1 MRCATVLLA
10 LVVMLAAVP
19 TWAGEAGLEAFKRG
33 NYATALK
40 EYRPLAEQ
48 GDAVAQFALG
58 SMYENGRGVSQDDKV
73 AVRWYRLAAE
83 QGQPS
88 AQNNL
93 AKMYRRGR
101 GVPRD
106 DVLAHM
112 WWSLAA
118 AQGHENARRAR
129 DRLAARMPPAQLAV
143 AQRRARELKAKSR

>member
-1 MRCATVLLA
+1 
-10 LVVMLAAVP
+10 
-19 TWAGEAGLEAFKRG
+19 
-33 NYATALK
+33 
-40 EYRPLAEQ
+40 
-48 GDAVAQFALG
+48 
-58 SMYENGRGVSQDDKV
+58 MYENGRGVSQDDKV

-101 GVPRD
+101 GVPKD
-106 DVLAHM
+106 DVLAQM

-129 DRLAARMPPAQLAV
+129 DRLTARMPPAQLAV
-143 AQRRARELKAKSR
+143 AQRRAREWKAKSK